1 MLYLRQ
7 SYCNDTKEKLL
18 TQRQMFIIICPGIH
32 ESGLTKSFVAGCLEQ
47 VVDRATSQKAVNILV
62 VPSEGALALSAFHI
76 LQFLHKHLQD
86 RIESSVVFISFSAGV
101 VGAILA
107 AHKWQEFGGQV
118 KAFIAIDGWGV
129 PLWGNFPIHRM
140 SHDYFTH
147 WSSSLLGSGQNN
159 FYAEPSVD
167 HLEMWRSPQTVHGYW
182 VDSFFGESPPKER
195 LSAAEFLHLLLK
207 RYEDN

>member
-1 MLYLRQ
+1 M
-7 SYCNDTKEKLL
+7 S
-18 TQRQMFIIICPGIH
+18 IIICPGIH
-32 ESGLTKSFVAGCLEQ
+32 ESALTQCFVSALREESVG
-47 VVDRATSQKAVNILV
+47 RATSPKEVNILTF
-62 VPSEGALALSAFHI
+62 PGESGLTLSVFHI

-86 RIESSVVFISFSAGV
+86 KIEFPVVFISFSAGV
-101 VGAILA
+101 VGAIVA
-107 AHKWQEFGGQV
+107 ANAWQQLGGHV

-159 FYAEPSVD
+159 FYADPPVD
-167 HLEMWRSPQTVHGYW
+167 HLQMWQKPQTVEGYW
-182 VDSFFGESPPKER
+182 VGSSFDTPPKER
-195 LSAAEFLHLLLK
+195 LNAAEFLHSLLK

>member
-1 MLYLRQ
+1 M
-7 SYCNDTKEKLL
+7 S
-18 TQRQMFIIICPGIH
+18 IIICPGIH
-32 ESGLTKSFVAGCLEQ
+32 ESALTQYFVSGLVEQFVDKAKNQ
-47 VVDRATSQKAVNILV
+47 VSANILI
-62 VPSEGALALSAFHI
+62 VPVEGGLSLSAFHI

-86 RIESSVVFISFSAGV
+86 RIESPVVFISFSAGV

-107 AHKWQEFGGQV
+107 AHEWQQFGGHV

-129 PLWGNFPIHRM
+129 PLWGNFYIHRM

-159 FYAEPSVD
+159 FYADPPVD
-167 HLEMWRSPQTVHGYW
+167 HLEMWRSPQTVQGYW
-182 VDSFFGESPPKER
+182 VDSFFGESPPQER

>member
-1 MLYLRQ
+1 M
-7 SYCNDTKEKLL
+7 S
-18 TQRQMFIIICPGIH
+18 IIICPGIH
-32 ESGLTKSFVAGCLEQ
+32 ETFLTQCFVSGWLEQ
-47 VVDRATSQKAVNILV
+47 VVDSAKSQNSANLLIYRG
-62 VPSEGALALSAFHI
+62 EGGLALSAFHI
-76 LQFLHKHLQD
+76 LQFLHNHLHN
-86 RIESSVVFISFSAGV
+86 RIESPVVFISFSAGV

-159 FYAEPSVD
+159 FYADPPVN
-167 HLEMWRSPQTVHGYW
+167 HLEMWRSPQTVEGYW
-182 VDSFFGESPPKER
+182 VDSIFGESPPKER